1 MKNGTLKEEVYKE
14 LEQADQAMLQ
24 YVAEAITNYKKESA
38 EQWED
43 LHPVL
48 QEALEVSIAQADR
61 GETLSHE
68 EAMASIKPEFR
79 LSVK

>member
-14 LEQADQAMLQ
+14 LEQADDAMLQ
-24 YVAEAITNYKKESA
+24 YVAEAIANYKKESTKR
-38 EQWED
+38 WKD

-61 GETLSHE
+61 GETIPWADVLGESR
-68 EAMASIKPEFR
+68 KR
-79 LSVK
+79 LHKN